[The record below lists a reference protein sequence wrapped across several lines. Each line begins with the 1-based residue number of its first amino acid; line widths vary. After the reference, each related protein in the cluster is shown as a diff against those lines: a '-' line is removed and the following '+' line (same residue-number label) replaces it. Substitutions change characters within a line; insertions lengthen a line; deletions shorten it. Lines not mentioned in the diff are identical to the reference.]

1 MTTELNP
8 SEATSLALNTI
19 TNQIRLLADMPA
31 EHCKQAVAG
40 LEPIVTAN
48 LTMISEAANA
58 HIDEFNGLI
67 DQLEALDGELNDQI
81 ALVSQL
87 RQQVA
92 EAEQRIAAA
101 RQEGAAEL
109 EAKADELYK
118 AQRALNEVE
127 TKFSALQFT
136 SRQTDR
142 QLADLKAMDPKGMK
156 DRIKE
161 KNKELEGLR
170 TAIAKHKSNE
180 AAYRSEVLKLERR
193 IKDLL
198 DAINEQDR
206 ELESRHG
213 VIMELE
219 SCRDAK
225 LVWFK
230 HLAKTYKGEDGTL
243 WNVYLVD
250 HGLQSNLPYLINDL
264 NWKLHA
270 MRSDATGCTVMLS
283 EWMSPIF
290 PSVIARDIPME
301 AIRDIHAFMLDA
313 LAITHPHL
321 QPRAEWAQTVHISEI
336 GLNAKVQGLLE
347 DAGITDLWK
356 LMVNQSDKLMAIKG
370 IGAKL
375 ADQIISAGQAAVRQ
389 WEKEQAEASQQPEQ
403 HKEAV

>member
-1 MTTELNP
+1 MTTLNP
-8 SEATSLALNTI
+8 SEATSLALHTL
-19 TNQIRLLADMPA
+19 TSQIRNILLMPDGPA
-31 EHCKQAVAG
+31 KAAIGGFET
-40 LEPIVTAN
+40 LLNAN

-58 HIDEFNGLI
+58 HIDEFNTLI
-67 DQLEALDGELNDQI
+67 GELEGRDGELFTQT
-81 ALVSQL
+81 ALVSEL

-92 EAEQRIAAA
+92 EAEQRIVAA

-109 EAKADELYK
+109 EAKAGELYK
-118 AQRALNEVE
+118 AQRALNEIE
-127 TKFSALQFT
+127 AKFSALQFT

-142 QLADLKAMDPKGMK
+142 QLADLKNMDPAGMK
-156 DRIKE
+156 RRIKE
-161 KNKELEGLR
+161 KNDQLELQR

-180 AAYRSEVLKLERR
+180 AAYRAEVLKLERR

-219 SCRDAK
+219 ICRDAK

-270 MRSDATGCTVMLS
+270 MKSDGSGCSVMLS
-283 EWMSPIF
+283 QWMNPIY
-290 PSVIARDIPME
+290 PTPYGAGVPDEMTRDIF
-301 AIRDIHAFMLDA
+301 AFMQEA
-313 LAITHPHL
+313 LEQSHPHL
-321 QPRAEWAQTVHISEI
+321 QPRTEWAKTVSIHEC
-336 GLNAKVQGLLE
+336 GLPPRTIKPLE
-347 DAGITDLWK
+347 EAGIDTLYKVMSHQGNK
-356 LMVNQSDKLMAIKG
+356 LDKVKG

-375 ADQIISAGQAAVRQ
+375 VGQIVYACELKVKLWEEQFAAGQHA
-389 WEKEQAEASQQPEQ
+389 EQ
-403 HKEAV
+403 HKEAA

>member
-1 MTTELNP
+1 MTTLNP
-8 SEATSLALNTI
+8 SEATSLALNTL
-19 TNQIRLLADMPA
+19 TSQIRNILLMPDGPA
-31 EHCKQAVAG
+31 KAAIGSFET
-40 LEPIVTAN
+40 LLNAN

-58 HIDEFNGLI
+58 HIDEFNTLI
-67 DQLEALDGELNDQI
+67 GELEGRDGELLTQA
-81 ALVSQL
+81 ALVSEL

-92 EAEQRIAAA
+92 EAEQRIVAA

-109 EAKADELYK
+109 EAKAGELYK
-118 AQRALNEVE
+118 AQRALNEIE
-127 TKFSALQFT
+127 AKFSALQFT

-142 QLADLKAMDPKGMK
+142 QLADLKTMDPAGMK
-156 DRIKE
+156 RRIKE
-161 KNKELEGLR
+161 KNDQLELQR

-180 AAYRSEVLKLERR
+180 AAYRAEVLKLERR

-270 MRSDATGCTVMLS
+270 MKSDGSGCSVMLS
-283 EWMSPIF
+283 QWMNPIY
-290 PSVIARDIPME
+290 PTPYGAGAPDAMTQDIF
-301 AIRDIHAFMLDA
+301 AFMQEA
-313 LAITHPHL
+313 LEQSHPHL
-321 QPRAEWAQTVHISEI
+321 QPRTEWAKTVSIHEC
-336 GLNAKVQGLLE
+336 GLPPRTIKPLE
-347 DAGITDLWK
+347 EAGIDTLYKVMSHQGNK
-356 LMVNQSDKLMAIKG
+356 LDKVKG

-375 ADQIISAGQAAVRQ
+375 VGQIVYACELKVKLWEEQFAAGQHA
-389 WEKEQAEASQQPEQ
+389 EQ
-403 HKEAV
+403 HKEAA

>member
-8 SEATSLALNTI
+8 SEATSLALNTL
-19 TNQIRLLADMPA
+19 TSQIRNIMLMPDGPAKAAIGSFETLL
-31 EHCKQAVAG
+31 
-40 LEPIVTAN
+40 TAN
-48 LTMISEAANA
+48 LTMISEAANT
-58 HIDEFNGLI
+58 HIDEFNTLI
-67 DQLEALDGELNDQI
+67 GELEGRDGELLTQA
-81 ALVSQL
+81 ALVSEL

-109 EAKADELYK
+109 EAMADELYK
-118 AQRALNEVE
+118 AQRALNDVQ
-127 TKFSALQFT
+127 TKYSALQY
-136 SRQTDR
+136 SARQLER
-142 QLADLKAMDPKGMK
+142 QLADLNAMDPAGMK
-156 DRIKE
+156 RRIKE
-161 KNKELEGLR
+161 KNELLEEQR

-180 AAYRSEVLKLERR
+180 AAYRAEVLKLERR

-206 ELESRHG
+206 ELERRHG

-270 MRSDATGCTVMLS
+270 MKSDGSGCSVMLS
-283 EWMSPIF
+283 QWMNPIY
-290 PSVIARDIPME
+290 PAPYGS
-301 AIRDIHAFMLDA
+301 
-313 LAITHPHL
+313 
-321 QPRAEWAQTVHISEI
+321 
-336 GLNAKVQGLLE
+336 
-347 DAGITDLWK
+347 
-356 LMVNQSDKLMAIKG
+356 
-370 IGAKL
+370 GA
-375 ADQIISAGQAAVRQ
+375 
-389 WEKEQAEASQQPEQ
+389 P
-403 HKEAV
+403 

>member
-1 MTTELNP
+1 MTTLNP
-8 SEATSLALNTI
+8 SEATSLALNTL
-19 TNQIRLLADMPA
+19 TSQIRNILLMPDA
-31 EHCKQAVAG
+31 PAKAAIGSFET
-40 LEPIVTAN
+40 LLNAN

-58 HIDEFNGLI
+58 HIDEFNTLI
-67 DQLEALDGELNDQI
+67 GELEGRDGELLTQA

-109 EAKADELYK
+109 EAMADELYK
-118 AQRALNEVE
+118 AQRILNDVQ
-127 TKFSALQFT
+127 TKYGALQYAT
-136 SRQTDR
+136 RQLER
-142 QLADLKAMDPKGMK
+142 QLADLNAMDPAGMK
-156 DRIKE
+156 RRIKE
-161 KNKELEGLR
+161 KNELLEEQR

-180 AAYRSEVLKLERR
+180 AAYRAEVLKLERR

-270 MRSDATGCTVMLS
+270 MKSDGSGCSVMLS
-283 EWMSPIF
+283 QWMNPIY
-290 PSVIARDIPME
+290 PTPYDAGAPDDMTQDIF
-301 AIRDIHAFMLDA
+301 AFMQEA
-313 LAITHPHL
+313 LEQSHPHL
-321 QPRAEWAQTVHISEI
+321 QPRAEWAKTVSIHEC
-336 GLNAKVQGLLE
+336 GLPPRTIKPLE
-347 DAGITDLWK
+347 EAGIDTLYKVMGHQGNK
-356 LMVNQSDKLMAIKG
+356 LDKVKG
-370 IGAKL
+370 IGEKL
-375 ADQIISAGQAAVRQ
+375 VGQIVYACELKVKLWEEQFAAGQHA
-389 WEKEQAEASQQPEQ
+389 EQ
-403 HKEAV
+403 HKEAA

>member
-1 MTTELNP
+1 MTTLNP
-8 SEATSLALNTI
+8 SEATSLALHTL
-19 TNQIRLLADMPA
+19 TSQIRNILLMPDGPA
-31 EHCKQAVAG
+31 KAAIGSFET
-40 LEPIVTAN
+40 LLTAN

-58 HIDEFNGLI
+58 HIDEFNTLI
-67 DQLEALDGELNDQI
+67 GELEGRDGELLTQA

-92 EAEQRIAAA
+92 EAEQRIVAA

-109 EAKADELYK
+109 EAKAGELYK
-118 AQRALNEVE
+118 AQRALNEIE
-127 TKFSALQFT
+127 AKFSALQFT

-142 QLADLKAMDPKGMK
+142 QLADLKAMDPAGMK
-156 DRIKE
+156 RRIKE
-161 KNKELEGLR
+161 KNDQLELQR

-180 AAYRSEVLKLERR
+180 AAYRAEVLKLERR

-219 SCRDAK
+219 ICRDAK

-270 MRSDATGCTVMLS
+270 MKSDGSGCSVMLS
-283 EWMSPIF
+283 QWMNPIY
-290 PSVIARDIPME
+290 PTPYGAGVPDKMTRDIF
-301 AIRDIHAFMLDA
+301 AFMQEA
-313 LAITHPHL
+313 LEQSHPHL
-321 QPRAEWAQTVHISEI
+321 QPRTEWAKTVSIHEC
-336 GLNAKVQGLLE
+336 GLPPRTIKPLE
-347 DAGITDLWK
+347 EAGIDTLYKVMSHQGNK
-356 LMVNQSDKLMAIKG
+356 LDKVKG
-370 IGAKL
+370 IGQKL
-375 ADQIISAGQAAVRQ
+375 VGQIVYACELKVKLWEEQFAASKQ
-389 WEKEQAEASQQPEQ
+389 EEQ
-403 HKEAV
+403 HQEAA

>member
-1 MTTELNP
+1 MTTLNP
-8 SEATSLALNTI
+8 SEATSLALHTL
-19 TNQIRLLADMPA
+19 TSQIRNILLMPDGPA
-31 EHCKQAVAG
+31 KAA
-40 LEPIVTAN
+40 IVGFETLLNAN
-48 LTMISEAANA
+48 LTMISDAANA
-58 HIDEFNGLI
+58 HIDEFNTLI
-67 DQLEALDGELNDQI
+67 GELEGRDGELFTQT
-81 ALVSQL
+81 ALVSEL

-92 EAEQRIAAA
+92 EAEQRIVAA

-109 EAKADELYK
+109 EAKAGELYK
-118 AQRALNEVE
+118 AQRALNEME
-127 TKFSALQFT
+127 AKFSALQFT

-142 QLADLKAMDPKGMK
+142 QLADLKAMDPAGMK
-156 DRIKE
+156 RRIKE
-161 KNKELEGLR
+161 KNDQLELQR

-180 AAYRSEVLKLERR
+180 AAYRAEVLKLERR

-270 MRSDATGCTVMLS
+270 MKSDGSGCSVMLS
-283 EWMSPIF
+283 QWMNPIY
-290 PSVIARDIPME
+290 PTPYGAGAPDAMTQDIF
-301 AIRDIHAFMLDA
+301 AFMQEA
-313 LAITHPHL
+313 LEQSHPHL
-321 QPRAEWAQTVHISEI
+321 QPRTEWAKTVSIHEC
-336 GLNAKVQGLLE
+336 GLPPRTIKPLE
-347 DAGITDLWK
+347 EAGIDTLYKVMSHQGNK
-356 LMVNQSDKLMAIKG
+356 LDKVKG

-375 ADQIISAGQAAVRQ
+375 VGQIVYACELKVKLWEEQFAAGQHA
-389 WEKEQAEASQQPEQ
+389 EQ
-403 HKEAV
+403 HKEAA

>member
-1 MTTELNP
+1 MTTLNP
-8 SEATSLALNTI
+8 SEATSLALHTL
-19 TNQIRLLADMPA
+19 TSQIRNILLMPDGPA
-31 EHCKQAVAG
+31 KAAIGSFET
-40 LEPIVTAN
+40 LLTAN

-58 HIDEFNGLI
+58 HINEFNVLVGE
-67 DQLEALDGELNDQI
+67 LEARDSELLTQAI
-81 ALVSQL
+81 LVSEL
-87 RQQVA
+87 RQQAA
-92 EAEQRIAAA
+92 EAEQRITTA
-101 RQEGAAEL
+101 RQEGATGL

-118 AQRALNEVE
+118 AQRALNDVQ
-127 TKFSALQFT
+127 TKYGALQYAT
-136 SRQTDR
+136 RQLER
-142 QLADLKAMDPKGMK
+142 QLADLNAMDPAGMK
-156 DRIKE
+156 RRIKE
-161 KNKELEGLR
+161 KNELLEEQR

-180 AAYRSEVLKLERR
+180 AAYRAEVLKLERR

-270 MRSDATGCTVMLS
+270 MKSDGSGCSVMLS
-283 EWMSPIF
+283 QWMNPIY
-290 PSVIARDIPME
+290 PTPYGAGAPDAMTQDIF
-301 AIRDIHAFMLDA
+301 AFMQEA
-313 LAITHPHL
+313 LEQSHPHL
-321 QPRAEWAQTVHISEI
+321 QPRTEWTKTVSIHEC
-336 GLNAKVQGLLE
+336 GLPPRTIKPLE
-347 DAGITDLWK
+347 EAGIDTLYKVMSHQGNK
-356 LMVNQSDKLMAIKG
+356 LDKVKG

-375 ADQIISAGQAAVRQ
+375 VGQIVYACELKVKLWEEKFAAGQHA
-389 WEKEQAEASQQPEQ
+389 EQ
-403 HKEAV
+403 HKEAA

>member
-1 MTTELNP
+1 MTTLNP
-8 SEATSLALNTI
+8 SEATSLALNTL
-19 TNQIRLLADMPA
+19 TSQIRNILLMPDGPA
-31 EHCKQAVAG
+31 KAAIGSFET
-40 LEPIVTAN
+40 LLTAN

-58 HIDEFNGLI
+58 HINEFNVLVGE
-67 DQLEALDGELNDQI
+67 LEARDSELLTQAI
-81 ALVSQL
+81 LVSQL

-101 RQEGAAEL
+101 RQEGAADL
-109 EAKADELYK
+109 EAKAGELYK
-118 AQRALNEVE
+118 AQRALNDVQ
-127 TKFSALQFT
+127 TKYGALQYAT
-136 SRQTDR
+136 RQLER
-142 QLADLKAMDPKGMK
+142 QLADLNAMDPAGMK
-156 DRIKE
+156 RRIKE
-161 KNKELEGLR
+161 KNELLEEQR

-180 AAYRSEVLKLERR
+180 AAYRAEVLKLERR

-270 MRSDATGCTVMLS
+270 MKSDGSGCSVMLS
-283 EWMSPIF
+283 QWMNPIY
-290 PSVIARDIPME
+290 PTPYGAGAPDAMTQDIF
-301 AIRDIHAFMLDA
+301 AFMQEA
-313 LAITHPHL
+313 LEQSHPHL
-321 QPRAEWAQTVHISEI
+321 QPRTEWAKTVSIHEC
-336 GLNAKVQGLLE
+336 GLPPRTIKPLE
-347 DAGITDLWK
+347 EAGIDTLYKVMSHQGNK
-356 LMVNQSDKLMAIKG
+356 LDKVKG
-370 IGAKL
+370 IGEKL
-375 ADQIISAGQAAVRQ
+375 VGQIVYACELKVKLWEEQFAAGQHA
-389 WEKEQAEASQQPEQ
+389 EQ
-403 HKEAV
+403 HKEAA

>member
-1 MTTELNP
+1 MTTLNP
-8 SEATSLALNTI
+8 SEATSLALNTL
-19 TNQIRLLADMPA
+19 TSQIRNILLMPDGPA
-31 EHCKQAVAG
+31 KAAIGSFET
-40 LEPIVTAN
+40 LLNAN

-58 HIDEFNGLI
+58 HIDEFNTLI
-67 DQLEALDGELNDQI
+67 GELEGRDGELLTQA

-109 EAKADELYK
+109 EAMADELYK
-118 AQRALNEVE
+118 AQRILNDVQ
-127 TKFSALQFT
+127 TKYGALQYAT
-136 SRQTDR
+136 RQLER
-142 QLADLKAMDPKGMK
+142 QLADLNAMDPAGMK
-156 DRIKE
+156 RRIKE
-161 KNKELEGLR
+161 KNELLEEQR

-180 AAYRSEVLKLERR
+180 AAYRAEALKLERR

-270 MRSDATGCTVMLS
+270 MKSDGSGCSVMLS
-283 EWMSPIF
+283 QWMNPIY
-290 PSVIARDIPME
+290 PTPYGAGAPDDMTRDIF
-301 AIRDIHAFMLDA
+301 AFMQEA
-313 LAITHPHL
+313 LEQSHPHL
-321 QPRAEWAQTVHISEI
+321 QPRTEWAKTVSIHEC
-336 GLNAKVQGLLE
+336 GLPPRTIKPLE
-347 DAGITDLWK
+347 EAGIDTLYKVMSHQGNK
-356 LMVNQSDKLMAIKG
+356 LDKVKG
-370 IGAKL
+370 IGEKL
-375 ADQIISAGQAAVRQ
+375 VGQIVYACELKVKLWEEQFAAG
-389 WEKEQAEASQQPEQ
+389 QQPEQ
-403 HKEAV
+403 HKEAA

>member
-1 MTTELNP
+1 MTTLNP
-8 SEATSLALNTI
+8 SEATSLALNTL
-19 TNQIRLLADMPA
+19 TSQIRNILLMPDGPA
-31 EHCKQAVAG
+31 KAAIGSFET
-40 LEPIVTAN
+40 LLNAN

-58 HIDEFNGLI
+58 HIDEFNTLI
-67 DQLEALDGELNDQI
+67 GELEGRDGELLTQA

-109 EAKADELYK
+109 EAMADELYK
-118 AQRALNEVE
+118 AQRILNDVQ
-127 TKFSALQFT
+127 TKYGALQYAT
-136 SRQTDR
+136 RQLER
-142 QLADLKAMDPKGMK
+142 QLADLNAMDPAGMK
-156 DRIKE
+156 RRIKE
-161 KNKELEGLR
+161 KNDQLELQR

-180 AAYRSEVLKLERR
+180 AAYRAEVLKLERR

-270 MRSDATGCTVMLS
+270 MKSDGSGCSVMLS
-283 EWMSPIF
+283 QWMNPIY
-290 PSVIARDIPME
+290 PTPYGAGAPDDMTRDIF
-301 AIRDIHAFMLDA
+301 AFMQEA
-313 LAITHPHL
+313 LEQSHPHL
-321 QPRAEWAQTVHISEI
+321 LPRTEWAKTVSIHEC
-336 GLNAKVQGLLE
+336 GLPPRTIKPLE
-347 DAGITDLWK
+347 EAGIDTLYKVMSHQGNK
-356 LMVNQSDKLMAIKG
+356 LDKVKG
-370 IGAKL
+370 IGEKL
-375 ADQIISAGQAAVRQ
+375 VGQIVYACELKVKLWEEQFAAS
-389 WEKEQAEASQQPEQ
+389 KQPEQ
-403 HKEAV
+403 HKEAA

>member
-8 SEATSLALNTI
+8 SEATSLALNTL
-19 TNQIRLLADMPA
+19 TSQIRNIMLMPDGPAKAAIGSFETLL
-31 EHCKQAVAG
+31 
-40 LEPIVTAN
+40 TAN
-48 LTMISEAANA
+48 LTMISEAANT
-58 HIDEFNGLI
+58 HIDEFNTLI
-67 DQLEALDGELNDQI
+67 GELEGRDSELLTQA
-81 ALVSQL
+81 ALVSEL

-101 RQEGAAEL
+101 RQEGAADL
-109 EAKADELYK
+109 EAKAGELYK
-118 AQRALNEVE
+118 AQRALNEIE
-127 TKFSALQFT
+127 AKFSALQFT

-142 QLADLKAMDPKGMK
+142 QLADLKAMDPAGMK
-156 DRIKE
+156 RRIKE
-161 KNKELEGLR
+161 KNDQLELQR

-180 AAYRSEVLKLERR
+180 AAYRAEVLKLERR

-219 SCRDAK
+219 ICRDAK

-270 MRSDATGCTVMLS
+270 MKSDGSGCSVMLS
-283 EWMSPIF
+283 QWMNPIY
-290 PSVIARDIPME
+290 PTPYGAGAPDDMTQDIF
-301 AIRDIHAFMLDA
+301 AFMQEA
-313 LAITHPHL
+313 LEQSHPHL
-321 QPRAEWAQTVHISEI
+321 QPRTEWAKTVSIHEC
-336 GLNAKVQGLLE
+336 GLPPRTIKPLE
-347 DAGITDLWK
+347 EAGIDTLYKVMSHQGNK
-356 LMVNQSDKLMAIKG
+356 LDKVKG
-370 IGAKL
+370 IGQKL
-375 ADQIISAGQAAVRQ
+375 VGQIVYACELKVKLWEEQFAAGQHA
-389 WEKEQAEASQQPEQ
+389 EQ
-403 HKEAV
+403 HREAA

>member
-1 MTTELNP
+1 MTTLNP
-8 SEATSLALNTI
+8 SEATSLALNTL
-19 TNQIRLLADMPA
+19 TSQIRNILLMPDGPA
-31 EHCKQAVAG
+31 KAAIGSFET
-40 LEPIVTAN
+40 LLNAN

-58 HIDEFNGLI
+58 HIDEFNTLI
-67 DQLEALDGELNDQI
+67 GELEGRDGELLTQA

-101 RQEGAAEL
+101 RQEGASEL
-109 EAKADELYK
+109 EAMADELYK
-118 AQRALNEVE
+118 AQRALNDVQ
-127 TKFSALQFT
+127 TKYSALQYNA
-136 SRQTDR
+136 RQLER
-142 QLADLKAMDPKGMK
+142 QLADLNAMDPAGMK
-156 DRIKE
+156 RRIKE
-161 KNKELEGLR
+161 KNDLLEQQR

-180 AAYRSEVLKLERR
+180 AAYRAEALKLERR

-270 MRSDATGCTVMLS
+270 MKSDGSGCSVMLS
-283 EWMSPIF
+283 QWMNPIY
-290 PSVIARDIPME
+290 PTPYGAGAPDDMTRDIF
-301 AIRDIHAFMLDA
+301 AFMQEA
-313 LAITHPHL
+313 LEQSHPHL
-321 QPRAEWAQTVHISEI
+321 QPRTEWAKTVSIHEC
-336 GLNAKVQGLLE
+336 GLPPRTIKPLE
-347 DAGITDLWK
+347 EAGIDTLYKVMSHQGNK
-356 LMVNQSDKLMAIKG
+356 LDKVKG
-370 IGAKL
+370 IGEKL
-375 ADQIISAGQAAVRQ
+375 VGQIVYACEIKVKLWEEQFAASR
-389 WEKEQAEASQQPEQ
+389 QPEQ
-403 HKEAV
+403 RQEAA

>member
-1 MTTELNP
+1 MTTLNP
-8 SEATSLALNTI
+8 SEATSLALHTL
-19 TNQIRLLADMPA
+19 TSQIRNILLMPDGPA
-31 EHCKQAVAG
+31 KAAIGGFET
-40 LEPIVTAN
+40 LLTAN
-48 LTMISEAANA
+48 LTMISEVANA
-58 HIDEFNGLI
+58 HIDEFNTLI
-67 DQLEALDGELNDQI
+67 GELEGRDGELLTQA
-81 ALVSQL
+81 ALVSEL

-92 EAEQRIAAA
+92 EAEQRIVAA
-101 RQEGAAEL
+101 RQESAAEL
-109 EAKADELYK
+109 EAKAGELYK
-118 AQRALNEVE
+118 AQRALNEIE
-127 TKFSALQFT
+127 AKFSALQFT

-142 QLADLKAMDPKGMK
+142 QLADLKTMDPAGMK
-156 DRIKE
+156 RRIKE
-161 KNKELEGLR
+161 KNDQLELQR

-180 AAYRSEVLKLERR
+180 AAYRAEVLKLERR

-270 MRSDATGCTVMLS
+270 MKSDGSGCSVMLS
-283 EWMSPIF
+283 QWMNPIY
-290 PSVIARDIPME
+290 PTPYGAGAPDAMTQDIF
-301 AIRDIHAFMLDA
+301 AFMQEA
-313 LAITHPHL
+313 LEQSHPHL
-321 QPRAEWAQTVHISEI
+321 QPRTEWAKTVSIHEC
-336 GLNAKVQGLLE
+336 GLPPRTIKPLE
-347 DAGITDLWK
+347 EAGIDTLYKVMSHQGNK
-356 LMVNQSDKLMAIKG
+356 LDKVKG

-375 ADQIISAGQAAVRQ
+375 VGQIVYACELKVKLWEEQFAANQQA
-389 WEKEQAEASQQPEQ
+389 EQ
-403 HKEAV
+403 HKEAA